1 MRLVI
6 VPIDT
11 RISIDGE
18 SITECDVSWLPE
30 FVGDI
35 TGVPQKVHALQWY
48 DDHGEIELRSNDTN
62 IKITELGIFEQAIAK
77 HAEKKAAIEKEAAE
91 AAAAEEESYD
101 ALFEAQQQEMSYGI
115 TDIDIDSLLANL
127 EQKKIFEGLKSAA
140 EQINEQQRIN
150 EQLASNITDIDID
163 NLLADLE
170 QQKKN
175 SEVIDIDKLIV
186 NLEQQRKNS
195 EVIDIDKLIVDL
207 EQQRK
212 NSEVIDIDKLIV
224 DLEQQK
230 KDSDSMLYGIT
241 DSGIDKVL
249 AEIESN
255 DYSTTSKIDIDK
267 LLAELELEEVE
278 YSDESDIVISKK
290 KKKVVKEVGIAT
302 V

>member
-207 EQQRK
+207 EQQ
-212 NSEVIDIDKLIV
+212 
-224 DLEQQK
+224 K

-278 YSDESDIVISKK
+278 SSDESDIVISKK